1 MENPT
6 QQYTEAE
13 IQEHEDFLKLQAW
26 ALEARLGNINHELAI
41 YLDANMPGWRD
52 L

>member
-13 IQEHEDFLKLQAW
+13 IQEHEDFLNCKHGHLKRA
-26 ALEARLGNINHELAI
+26 
-41 YLDANMPGWRD
+41 
-52 L
+52 